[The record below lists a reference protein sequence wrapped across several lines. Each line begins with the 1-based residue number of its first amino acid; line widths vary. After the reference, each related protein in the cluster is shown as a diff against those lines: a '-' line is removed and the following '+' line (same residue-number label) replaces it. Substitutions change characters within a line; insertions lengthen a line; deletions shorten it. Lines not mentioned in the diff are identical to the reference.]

1 MICRNSSSLKK
12 LPSDAW
18 KLALVLVFVIVSFPG
33 EGFAGNDRLFRIGTG
48 GKTGIYYP
56 VGRLIALGLTRIPGI
71 IGVAQHS
78 AGSVENIQTLAAGDI
93 EAGFVQAD
101 VASMA
106 VNTSGLFSGRPAFR
120 DIRAVAS
127 LYPEQFHLVVRN
139 DAGIKTVNDLKG
151 KRVSLDEAGSGSL
164 AVAQIVLEAHGLS
177 EKDLRPIYLKP
188 VFTEERMMKGELQGF
203 VLMAGSPM
211 EAVLKLASVGIGLVP
226 VDREVARKINKSH
239 PFLVPGRIPAYVY
252 PGVPET
258 PTLEVHALM
267 VVRKDMDPGLVYDVT
282 ARLWHPDTLEL
293 LGQGHPKGKDILLEN
308 ALTGLSI
315 PLHEGSERFYR
326 EQGMIPTEKPEQ

>member
-1 MICRNSSSLKK
+1 MTCPNSSRPKNTL
-12 LPSDAW
+12 SDAW
-18 KLALVLVFVIVSFPG
+18 KLLLVLVFAMACIPG
-33 EGFAGNDRLFRIGTG
+33 DGFAGNDKLFRIGTG

-56 VGRLIALGLTRIPGI
+56 VGRLVALGLTRIPGI

-78 AGSVENIQTLAAGDI
+78 AGSVENIRTLAAGDI

-106 VNTSGLFSGRPAFR
+106 FNTGGPFFGQPTFKDL
-120 DIRAVAS
+120 RAVAS

-139 DAGIKTVNDLKG
+139 DAGIKSVKDLKD
-151 KRVSLDEAGSGSL
+151 KRISLDEAGSGTL

-188 VFTEERMMKGELQGF
+188 VFTEERMINGELQGF
-203 VLMAGSPM
+203 ALMAGSPM

-226 VDREVARKINKSH
+226 IDRAVAQKIHESY
-239 PFLVPGRIPAYVY
+239 PFLVPGQIPARVY

-282 ARLWHPDTLEL
+282 ARLWHPDTLKL

-326 EQGMIPTEKPEQ
+326 EQGMISAKKPAP